1 MMNIKIEDISKIDVS
16 GLNNI
21 KQLEKT
27 DLNGQK

>member
-1 MMNIKIEDISKIDVS
+1 MNIKEDISKIDVS

>member
-1 MMNIKIEDISKIDVS
+1 MNIKKEDISKIDVS

>member
-1 MMNIKIEDISKIDVS
+1 MNIKIEDISKIDVS